1 MNYPLS
7 FIKIKKIF
15 FIVPLKNKIEK
26 NGNLK
31 FLLYRETWWHEKD
44 KRANIGIGAFL
55 SECNSFQTPR
65 GHCSHCSVRLGVT

>member
-15 FIVPLKNKIEK
+15 FIVPLKNKIEE

-31 FLLYRETWWHEKD
+31 FLLYRET
-44 KRANIGIGAFL
+44 
-55 SECNSFQTPR
+55 
-65 GHCSHCSVRLGVT
+65 